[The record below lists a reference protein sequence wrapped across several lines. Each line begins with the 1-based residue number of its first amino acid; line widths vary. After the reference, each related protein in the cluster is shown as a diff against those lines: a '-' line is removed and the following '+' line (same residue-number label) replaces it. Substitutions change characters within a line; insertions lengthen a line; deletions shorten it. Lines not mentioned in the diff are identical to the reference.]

1 MQFPY
6 QSPAE
11 WQYFQWAQNQKK
23 NETERLK
30 KTGTE
35 VGLIVLGSI
44 GMSFLIAIADIVLG
58 MIVSKGS
65 ITPFTEAV
73 KAMNHGQVW
82 YLLTYLMQYVL
93 MMGIPLLIA
102 GILSRRRHIP
112 LAPTKAF
119 DPALSILMV
128 FFGFGAI
135 SAANYCGSA
144 ILSFFESVGLSP
156 LEVPNMQDGTWTGL
170 VLNIIIVAVAPAIL
184 EELLFRG
191 YVLQS
196 LRVAGDRNALLISSF
211 LFGLMHG
218 TIQQIPFAFL
228 LGLVFGYIVLK
239 TGDIRTSMVL
249 HFLNNGIS
257 VVLEFISMNKPESFG
272 NTLYMIFYIVS
283 VTLGVV
289 GTAVLVGRFR
299 TRTPVVGDNPSPFL
313 TEKEK
318 AKATIF
324 STGMIIFIVCM
335 LIVTVAGSGLLEALS
350 DFPSSSSGI
359 PFGPDSDTASILR
372 GLFHG

>member
-1 MQFPY
+1 MQFLN
-6 QSPAE
+6 QSQTD
-11 WQYFQWAQNQKK
+11 WQYFQWVQNQKK
-23 NETERLK
+23 NEADRLK

-35 VGLIVLGSI
+35 VGLIVLGCI
-44 GMSFLIAIADIVLG
+44 GVSFLIAIADIILG
-58 MIVSKGS
+58 MVITKGS

-73 KAMNHGQVW
+73 KTMDNGQVW
-82 YLLTYLMQYVL
+82 YLVAYLVQYVL
-93 MMGIPLLIA
+93 MMGVPLIVA
-102 GILSRRRHIP
+102 GMISRRRHIP

-119 DPALSILMV
+119 DPAISVLMI

-144 ILSFFESVGLSP
+144 ILNFFDSVGLSP
-156 LEVPNMQDGTWTGL
+156 LEMPNMQDGTWTGL

-196 LRVAGDRNALLISSF
+196 LRVAGDRNALWISSL

-239 TGDIRTSMVL
+239 TGDIRTSMIL

-257 VVLEFISMNKPESFG
+257 VVLEFIAMNKSESFG
-272 NTLYMIFYIVS
+272 NALYMIFYIVS
-283 VTLGVV
+283 VTLGVIAI
-289 GTAVLVGRFR
+289 AVLTGRFR
-299 TRTPVVGDNPSPFL
+299 TRTPVVGDNPNPFL

-318 AKATIF
+318 AKATFF
-324 STGMIIFIVCM
+324 STGMMIFIVCM
-335 LIVTVAGSGLLEALS
+335 LLVTVSGSGLLEAMS
-350 DFPSSSSGI
+350 DSVTSPGVF
-359 PFGPDSDTASILR
+359 FNPDSDVASVLR